1 MSKRFTD
8 TEKFNN
14 PWYRKLPIKYK
25 ILWEYLLSECNHA
38 GLLKI
43 DIDLISFK
51 IGETITIDDLKIFEN
66 RITFIKDDLIFI
78 PKFIEFQYGALNTE
92 NRVHNSV
99 LKELKKYNLQGA
111 IKPLTSP
118 IDGAKDKDKEK
129 DISSSLVLSSSLDE
143 KTEIES
149 GNHSK
154 KFQKPK
160 IEEIQAYCKV
170 RQNNINADE
179 FYDYYESKGWMIGKN
194 KMKNWQAAIRRW
206 ERNTRGKTEI
216 ESGNRECLQ
225 DSTVIT
231 AQYAKVAEVAAQNP
245 LDLESVK
252 KKLSFIPKNTKQCIT
267 NTLERNKGKDKW
279 KQKNDN
285 INTPEKIF

>member
-118 IDGAKDKDKEK
+118 IDGAKDKDKDKDKEK

-231 AQYAKVAEVAAQNP
+231 AQYAKVAKVAAQNP
-245 LDLESVK
+245 LDLESAK
-252 KKLSFIPKNTKQCIT
+252 KKLIFIPKNTKQCIT
-267 NTLERNKGKDKW
+267 NTLEINKGKDK
-279 KQKNDN
+279 
-285 INTPEKIF
+285 

>member
-38 GLLKI
+38 GFLKI

-51 IGETITIDDLKIFEN
+51 IGETITIDDLKNFEN

-78 PKFIEFQYGALNTE
+78 SKFIEFQYGALNTE

-118 IDGAKDKDKEK
+118 INGAKDKDKDKDK

-154 KFQKPK
+154 RFQKPK

-252 KKLSFIPKNTKQCIT
+252 KKLVFIPKTQN
-267 NTLERNKGKDKW
+267 NA
-279 KQKNDN
+279 
-285 INTPEKIF
+285 

>member
-38 GLLKI
+38 GILKI

-78 PKFIEFQYGALNTE
+78 PKFIEFQYGALNTK

-111 IKPLTSP
+111 SKPLTSP
-118 IDGAKDKDKEK
+118 VYGAKDKDKDKDK

-154 KFQKPK
+154 RFQKPK
-160 IEEIQAYCKV
+160 IEEIKAYCKT
-170 RQNNINADE
+170 RHNNVDAVK
-179 FYDYYESKGWMIGKN
+179 FYDFYESKGWLVGKT
-194 KMKNWQAAIRRW
+194 KMRDWQAAVRTW
-206 ERNTRGKTEI
+206 ERNTTGKTEI

-225 DSTVIT
+225 NSTVIT
-231 AQYAKVAEVAAQNP
+231 TQYAKIAEIAAKNP
-245 LDLESVK
+245 LDLESTK
-252 KKLSFIPKNTKQCIT
+252 KKLLFVPKKTKQRIQ
-267 NTLERNKGKDKW
+267 NTLEENRK
-279 KQKNDN
+279 
-285 INTPEKIF
+285 

>member
-118 IDGAKDKDKEK
+118 IYGAKDKDKEK

-267 NTLERNKGKDKW
+267 NTLERNKGKDK
-279 KQKNDN
+279 
-285 INTPEKIF
+285 